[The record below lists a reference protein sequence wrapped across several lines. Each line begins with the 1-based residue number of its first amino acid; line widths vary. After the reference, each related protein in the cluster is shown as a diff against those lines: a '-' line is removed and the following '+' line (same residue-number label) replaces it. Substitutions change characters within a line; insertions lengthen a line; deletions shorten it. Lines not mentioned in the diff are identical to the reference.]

1 MSKREST
8 TSEQRPPRERVPGK
22 DPGREPRR
30 IAVLGSPGAGKST
43 LARRLGTLTGLPVY
57 HLDRLFWRPGWQDT
71 PKEEWIALQTELVER
86 PSWIIDGHYG
96 ETLGLRLN
104 ACDAVVALD
113 FPRVVCLV
121 RALRRIIASYGRV
134 RPDMGPG
141 SPERFD
147 TEFLRYIWAFP
158 RRQRRSMLE
167 ALDGARRSGKP
178 VLLFRSPRALEA
190 WLRGANDNAGALTWH
205 LSSRRGRLEASD

>member
-1 MSKREST
+1 MNSRKRT
-8 TSEQRPPRERVPGK
+8 RSEYGPPWERIPGE
-22 DPGREPRR
+22 DPGRAPRR

-57 HLDRLFWRPGWQDT
+57 HLDRLFWRPGWQET
-71 PKEEWIALQTELVER
+71 PKEEWIALQTELVDR
-86 PSWIIDGHYG
+86 PAWIIDGHYG

-141 SPERFD
+141 SPERLD
-147 TEFLRYIWAFP
+147 ADFLRYIWAFP
-158 RRQRRSMLE
+158 RRQRRAMLE
-167 ALDGARRSGKP
+167 DLDAARRSGKP
-178 VLLFRSPRALEA
+178 VLVFRSPRALEA
-190 WLRGANDNAGALTWH
+190 WLRAAADNAGALAWH
-205 LSSRRGRLEASD
+205 LSALRGRLEAND